1 VQKKIKTAIFP
12 VGGLGTRFL
21 PATKAMPKEMLPVVD
36 KPIIQYAFEWAREIG
51 IERFIFIT
59 GRNKNI
65 INNHFD
71 QAFELQ
77 KTLSETQKNEL
88 LDSVVNWL
96 PNAGS
101 IAFVR
106 QQQPLGL
113 GHAVLCA
120 KNFINEG
127 EDFLVMLSDEMF
139 LSKQNFLLALKKAY
153 EKHSCSVVAIQKIDL
168 AYSVNY
174 GMVKVENT
182 LQNGVHK
189 LSGLVEKPLAK
200 NSPSQLSICG
210 HYILPFEIFSHLEK
224 VKPGKNGEVQ
234 LTDAINSIAQSK
246 TVLGVE
252 IEGKRFDCGSKIG
265 FLKANLAFALEREDL
280 KDELKKEIKQ
290 LCNF

>member
-1 VQKKIKTAIFP
+1 MQKKIKTAIFP

-139 LSKQNFLLALKKAY
+139 LSPQNFLLALKNAY

-174 GMVKVENT
+174 GMVKVESS

-189 LSGLVEKPLAK
+189 LSELVEKPLPK
-200 NSPSQLSICG
+200 NSPSNLSICG

-224 VKPGKNGEVQ
+224 VKPSKNGEVQ
-234 LTDAINSIAQSK
+234 LTDAINLMAQSK

-265 FLKANLAFALEREDL
+265 FLKANLAFALKREDL

>member
-1 VQKKIKTAIFP
+1 MQKKIKTAIFP

-120 KNFINEG
+120 KNFINEC

-139 LSKQNFLLALKKAY
+139 LSPQNFLLALKNAY

-174 GMVKVENT
+174 GMVKVESS

-189 LSGLVEKPLAK
+189 LSELVEKPLPK
-200 NSPSQLSICG
+200 NSPSNLSICG

-224 VKPGKNGEVQ
+224 VKPSKNGEVQ
-234 LTDAINSIAQSK
+234 LTDAINLMAQSK

-265 FLKANLAFALEREDL
+265 FLKANLAFALKREDL